1 MDKKIKLL
9 IEKYSDNELLLNK
22 LVVSAFANVN
32 KIEFCEGFLLQYIEK
47 NDKELLADIAVLSKQ
62 CSVEDVISVF
72 ELAIPNAEK
81 TANGAVYTPKYVR
94 DYIVSQI
101 THSIEKPLTDCL
113 CADISCG
120 CGAFLYTLAK
130 AIHDKSGE
138 WI

>member
-22 LVVSAFANVN
+22 LVVSAFANFN

-94 DYIVSQI
+94 
-101 THSIEKPLTDCL
+101 L
-113 CADISCG
+113 
-120 CGAFLYTLAK
+120 
-130 AIHDKSGE
+130 
-138 WI
+138 